1 MRANYKERKW
11 RTTMKMRWHWRV
23 GKKKIREHEGSTA
36 HTNSLPFHH
45 QSGRIKREKE
55 RVDNPVFH
63 HHFSIFSLRLSSVFP
78 ACAPES
84 VCRLRPPTTIN
95 YWQDSSVF
103 FLLVVLFVW
112 FLRCVSVVI
121 INGGIRWLLSVR
133 DSFLHTHTHSCVYS
147 SSSFRVE
154 WVGR

>member
-23 GKKKIREHEGSTA
+23 GKKKNKIKEHEGSTA

-133 DSFLHTHTHSCVYS
+133 DSFLHTHTHTHTFLCV
-147 SSSFRVE
+147 
-154 WVGR
+154 